1 MLMVNDYIQLVK
13 KPYDDFPIDTTMLGK
28 VINIQNNTIVV
39 KYPMGNM
46 MMSMDEF
53 TKYFERHILENPEN
67 EILNKTTKREFTNWM
82 PLIPNFDK
90 YCDNYLAGKAPVPYE
105 FCHNGKI
112 VKVRK
117 RYLGEKKDRDI
128 LTGRSSCSPSDIFN
142 LQTGIKI
149 AYDRCKKKEIS
160 KQLSELNY
168 KLNYYDL
175 DSHTY

>member
-13 KPYDDFPIDTTMLGK
+13 KPYDDFPIDTTMIGK
-28 VINIQNNTIVV
+28 VINIQNNTIIV

-53 TKYFERHILENPEN
+53 TKYFERHILRNSDN
-67 EILNKTTKREFTNWM
+67 KILNKTAKREFTKWTVFN
-82 PLIPNFDK
+82 PDFDSYVK
-90 YCDNYLAGKAPVPYE
+90 NLPVTTPRMYYEYCT
-105 FCHNGKI
+105 NGKT

-117 RYLGEKKDRDI
+117 CCGSVKKDRDI
-128 LTGRSSCSPSDIFN
+128 LTGRASCSPSDTFD

-160 KQLSELNY
+160 KQLSELNR

>member
-13 KPYDDFPIDTTMLGK
+13 KPYDDFLIDTTMLGK

-46 MMSMDEF
+46 IMSMDEF
-53 TKYFERHILENPEN
+53 TKYFERHIPKNPDN
-67 EILNKTTKREFTNWM
+67 EILNKTTKREFTKWESF
-82 PLIPNFDK
+82 IPNFDSQMELTPTFK
-90 YCDNYLAGKAPVPYE
+90 WPCEYE
-105 FCHNGKI
+105 YCHNGKV

-117 RYLGEKKDRDI
+117 RYFGVKKDRDI
-128 LTGRSSCSPSDIFN
+128 LTGRSSCSPNDIFN

-160 KQLSELNY
+160 KQLSELNH